1 MKSITQGFQSKLE
14 GTQHPD
20 HSCSLSIPGSI
31 HTKSLPRPS
40 PITVF
45 ARFCS
50 SVCRPVCVV
59 LPPLCL
65 RCCLGTFPVS
75 SSLLFLCG
83 CPVWLL
89 YWPFPAVDALCMLSR
104 DLLPLSGFSTPVWNS
119 SGCLQ
124 LAVTVPSPF
133 NDLSTLPK
141 RAFTFPGEAACV

>member
-1 MKSITQGFQSKLE
+1 MKSITQVSSLLE
-14 GTQHPD
+14 GMQHPD
-20 HSCSLSIPGSI
+20 HRCSLPIPGSV
-31 HTKSLPRPS
+31 HTKLLPRPS
-40 PITVF
+40 PIAVF
-45 ARFCS
+45 ARLCS
-50 SVCRPVCVV
+50 SICCCFCVV

-89 YWPFPAVDALCMLSR
+89 CCPFPAVDALCRLSR
-104 DLLPLSGFSTPVWNS
+104 DLLPLSGFSTPVWS
-119 SGCLQ
+119 FSGCLQ

-141 RAFTFPGEAACV
+141 TTFTFPGEGACV